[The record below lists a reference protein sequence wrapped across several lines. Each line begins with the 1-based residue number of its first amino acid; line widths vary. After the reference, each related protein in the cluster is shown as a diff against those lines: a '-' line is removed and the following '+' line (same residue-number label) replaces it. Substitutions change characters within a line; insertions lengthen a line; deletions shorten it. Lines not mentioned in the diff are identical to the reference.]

1 VVQNNSNKI
10 NEKKEYINIPIPVF
24 RELEDEYYTLEEEIK
39 DLDLNSDLILNVKF
53 FFNSFNLI
61 RKMKYI

>member
-1 VVQNNSNKI
+1 MVQNNSNKI

>member
-10 NEKKEYINIPIPVF
+10 NEKKENINIPIPVF

>member
-1 VVQNNSNKI
+1 MVQNNSNKI
-10 NEKKEYINIPIPVF
+10 NEKKENINIPIPVF